1 MILPP
6 EAAFSAANS
15 LALAGWVALLAS
27 PRFPRAAQLVAGTA
41 IPLLLSIAYAGLIL
55 AFWSRADGGF
65 DSLAAVMQLFDTAPI
80 ALAGWIHYL
89 AFDLL
94 VGAAIVRGARTASI
108 PFALVV
114 PCLVLA
120 FLFGPAGFL
129 AFAALRWSR
138 AARSAAGA

>member
-1 MILPP
+1 MPF
-6 EAAFSAANS
+6 ETAFAAAN
-15 LALAGWVALLAS
+15 AAAIAGWAALLAA
-27 PRFPRAAQLVAGTA
+27 PFLPRAADAIAGAA